1 MKPVLDIPNQVVFS
15 DINPD
20 VSLDGPFELVFNED
34 SIVKSLETC
43 FTTPRF
49 SRVFRRKFGS
59 RLLSLL
65 FEPLDQITA
74 DAIGFELK
82 QVAEQ
87 WEKRISNINV
97 VVIPDYDNQ
106 QYYVELTYTIPLLG
120 NKMVNYKFNLNQGVQ
135 S

>member
-1 MKPVLDIPNQVVFS
+1 MKPVLEIPNQVVFS

-20 VSLDGPFELVFNED
+20 VSLDGPFELVFNEE

-59 RLLSLL
+59 RLLDLL
-65 FEPLDQITA
+65 FQPLDQITA

-87 WEKRISNINV
+87 WEKRIANINV

-120 NKMVNYKFNLNQGVQ
+120 NKMVNYKFNLQQGAA